1 MYQIDKEKF
10 HSDLSQ
16 LIFKEIEKWCG
27 TSARS
32 TYKFVLDSNTP
43 SHSCYMGQVPAANI
57 TVTIFFFILP
67 LTEYLQRPRTS
78 SLEKILA
85 RRRSINNKNIPDAG
99 DQKTILDFTVQVRAL
114 SFGVR

>member
-1 MYQIDKEKF
+1 MLHGIGSSCYSGQ
-10 HSDLSQ
+10 
-16 LIFKEIEKWCG
+16 EIEL
-27 TSARS
+27 T
-32 TYKFVLDSNTP
+32 FI
-43 SHSCYMGQVPAANI
+43 I
-57 TVTIFFFILP
+57 TITINFFILP

>member
-1 MYQIDKEKF
+1 MLLGIG
-10 HSDLSQ
+10 S
-16 LIFKEIEKWCG
+16 
-27 TSARS
+27 
-32 TYKFVLDSNTP
+32 
-43 SHSCYMGQVPAANI
+43 SCYAGQEVELTFII

-114 SFGVR
+114 SFHVR

>member
-1 MYQIDKEKF
+1 MLHGIG
-10 HSDLSQ
+10 S
-16 LIFKEIEKWCG
+16 
-27 TSARS
+27 
-32 TYKFVLDSNTP
+32 
-43 SHSCYMGQVPAANI
+43 SCYAGQEVELTFII

>member
-1 MYQIDKEKF
+1 MLHGIG
-10 HSDLSQ
+10 S
-16 LIFKEIEKWCG
+16 
-27 TSARS
+27 
-32 TYKFVLDSNTP
+32 
-43 SHSCYMGQVPAANI
+43 SCYAGQEVELTFII
-57 TVTIFFFILP
+57 TVTIFFILP

>member
-1 MYQIDKEKF
+1 MLLGIG
-10 HSDLSQ
+10 S
-16 LIFKEIEKWCG
+16 
-27 TSARS
+27 
-32 TYKFVLDSNTP
+32 
-43 SHSCYMGQVPAANI
+43 SCYAGQEVELTFII

>member
-1 MYQIDKEKF
+1 MLLGIG
-10 HSDLSQ
+10 S
-16 LIFKEIEKWCG
+16 
-27 TSARS
+27 
-32 TYKFVLDSNTP
+32 
-43 SHSCYMGQVPAANI
+43 SCYAGQEVELTFII

-67 LTEYLQRPRTS
+67 LTKYLQRPRTS

-114 SFGVR
+114 SFHVR

>member
-1 MYQIDKEKF
+1 MLLGIG
-10 HSDLSQ
+10 S
-16 LIFKEIEKWCG
+16 
-27 TSARS
+27 
-32 TYKFVLDSNTP
+32 
-43 SHSCYMGQVPAANI
+43 SCYAGQEVELTFII

-99 DQKTILDFTVQVRAL
+99 DQKTILDFTVQVRTL

>member
-1 MYQIDKEKF
+1 MLHGIG
-10 HSDLSQ
+10 S
-16 LIFKEIEKWCG
+16 
-27 TSARS
+27 
-32 TYKFVLDSNTP
+32 
-43 SHSCYMGQVPAANI
+43 SCYAGQEVELTYI
-57 TVTIFFFILP
+57 IRVTIFFFILP

-114 SFGVR
+114 SFHVR